1 MALSERDR
9 ERRRQRQQLDRT
21 LRRAMLFGL
30 VGIGVI
36 VGGSVLVGGSCCW
49 NHPPKPTIGGVMI
62 GVGLLMFFGAVYIWV
77 KAFSADT
84 PSTSSSSTTPT
95 GGDKVQPA
103 VVVVA
108 PTFELPPAYPPPNYK
123 ELDIGKD
130 QREDY
135 PHDKSLHTHLG
146 F

>member
-49 NHPPKPTIGGVMI
+49 NRPPKPTIGGVMI
-62 GVGLLMFFGAVYIWV
+62 GVGLLMFFGAVYVWV
-77 KAFSADT
+77 KAFNADT
-84 PSTSSSSTTPT
+84 PSTSSATTQT